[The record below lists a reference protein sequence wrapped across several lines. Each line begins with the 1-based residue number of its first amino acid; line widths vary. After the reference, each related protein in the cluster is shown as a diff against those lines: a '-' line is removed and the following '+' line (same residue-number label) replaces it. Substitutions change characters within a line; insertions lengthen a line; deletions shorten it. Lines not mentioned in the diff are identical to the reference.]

1 VRHLGFLLIDGFAL
15 MSYAAVIEPFRAA
28 NVLAGQELYQWNHI
42 SLDGSPVT
50 ASNGATILAD
60 RAVGG
65 AFPGDTLLV
74 FAAGHPEHFDHRQ
87 TLTWLRQLAGA
98 SVILGGVSGGS
109 FILARAGLLHG
120 HRVTIHWDHRAQLA
134 ESYPHLDIDPGL
146 FVIDERRITCAGGAA
161 GLDLALE
168 LIERDHG
175 TALSMAVGEWF
186 IRTEPRTG
194 GAPQR
199 SLLREQYA
207 ISDRRVLKAL
217 AFMEHAI
224 EEPATRADIARQA
237 GLSVRQLERLFRDR
251 LNRSIA
257 EIYSTIRME
266 KAERLLART
275 HMPVTEIAFA
285 CGFRNAGHFSR
296 QFGRH
301 AGRSPRAWRQ
311 MHQTASTD

>member
-1 VRHLGFLLIDGFAL
+1 MAPRCQWRWVNGSSAL
-15 MSYAAVIEPFRAA
+15 NRAPAAHPSVHYCGSNTR
-28 NVLAGQELYQWNHI
+28 LA
-42 SLDGSPVT
+42 T
-50 ASNGATILAD
+50 
-60 RAVGG
+60 
-65 AFPGDTLLV
+65 
-74 FAAGHPEHFDHRQ
+74 
-87 TLTWLRQLAGA
+87 
-98 SVILGGVSGGS
+98 
-109 FILARAGLLHG
+109 
-120 HRVTIHWDHRAQLA
+120 
-134 ESYPHLDIDPGL
+134 
-146 FVIDERRITCAGGAA
+146 
-161 GLDLALE
+161 
-168 LIERDHG
+168 
-175 TALSMAVGEWF
+175 GEC
-186 IRTEPRTG
+186 
-194 GAPQR
+194 
-199 SLLREQYA
+199 
-207 ISDRRVLKAL
+207 LKAL

-251 LNRSIA
+251 LNSSIA